1 MADYVDQWAA
11 NGQKNIFGT
20 TVKVCEMQSEAGA
33 SGTVHGSLAA
43 GALTT
48 TYTASQGPVS
58 YTHLVG
64 GDIPD
69 GGTLKDHEL
78 NEPPEKALSQ
88 RDPGEACGD
97 AGGEGVHRGG
107 DDTGPGPQQDHRH
120 AYHSVI
126 ARRQKNRQQ
135 QREEGHGLLPHAVG
149 GAAQTE
155 KQH

>member
-1 MADYVDQWAA
+1 MTPGEGLDAAHICVKPACADAHHGAA
-11 NGQKNIFGT
+11 WVPLYPGG
-20 TVKVCEMQSEAGA
+20 
-33 SGTVHGSLAA
+33 
-43 GALTT
+43 
-48 TYTASQGPVS
+48 
-58 YTHLVG
+58 VG

-69 GGTLKDHEL
+69 GGPLKDHAL
-78 NEPPEKALSQ
+78 NEPPEKALPQ

-97 AGGEGVHRGG
+97 AGGEGIHRGG
-107 DDTGPGPQQDHRH
+107 DDAGPGPQQDHRH
-120 AYHSVI
+120 AHHRVI

>member
-1 MADYVDQWAA
+1 MTPGEGLDAAHICVKPACADAH
-11 NGQKNIFGT
+11 
-20 TVKVCEMQSEAGA
+20 
-33 SGTVHGSLAA
+33 HGAA
-43 GALTT
+43 GVPL
-48 TYTASQGPVS
+48 YPGG
-58 YTHLVG
+58 VG

-69 GGTLKDHEL
+69 GDALKKNEL
-78 NEPPEKALSQ
+78 NDPPEDAVPQ
-88 RDPGEACGD
+88 RDPGKACGD
-97 AGGEGVHRGG
+97 AGGKGVHGGG
-107 DDTGPGPQQDHRH
+107 DDPGSGPQQDHRH